1 MGEWMDEWMDA
12 RVLRTNAVLKHWSR
26 LDRFPILR
34 QRYGDVRHFGLR
46 VVAVDRGQVLGFS
59 ARHCHRLHARI
70 GAQTQHL
77 ALGADV
83 TSGARSEE
91 Q

>member
-1 MGEWMDEWMDA
+1 MDGWMDGLGWA
-12 RVLRTNAVLKHWSR
+12 LSTNAVLKHCPR
-26 LDRFPILR
+26 LDRARILR
-34 QRYGDVRHFGLR
+34 QRHGDVRHSGVR

-59 ARHCHRLHARI
+59 ARHGHRLHARI

-77 ALGADV
+77 PLGACV
-83 TSGARSEE
+83 ISAAGGEE